1 MNITSLKSAKTSLPL
16 PPFQISTR
24 TTNTNTN
31 TNTNT
36 ETLLKKRR
44 CISLF
49 LLPSLAKTETVPLLQ
64 SINQR

>member
-1 MNITSLKSAKTSLPL
+1 MNITSLKSAKTSLFL

-24 TTNTNTN
+24 TPNTD
-31 TNTNT
+31 TNT

-49 LLPSLAKTETVPLLQ
+49 LLLPSLAKTEAVPLPQ

>member
-1 MNITSLKSAKTSLPL
+1 MNITSLKSAKTSLL
-16 PPFQISTR
+16 FQISTR
-24 TTNTNTN
+24 T

>member
-24 TTNTNTN
+24 TTNTN

>member
-24 TTNTNTN
+24 TPNTD
-31 TNTNT
+31 TNT